1 MHGYYASHTIGQATT
16 GSHTLSY
23 IEERNTPVD
32 AGIKCI
38 YDTSH
43 CTG

>member
-1 MHGYYASHTIGQATT
+1 MDTMQGTLLDQITT
-16 GSHTLSY
+16 GSHTLRY

-38 YDTSH
+38 YDTLQ
-43 CTG
+43 